1 MRRIIVLLAALNLV
15 ACAHGGGAPE
25 PAAPES
31 ATAAAPVAPKP
42 VATPE
47 ATKAA
52 AEADGLARKGDNAGA
67 LPLYRSAWMGGVRGK
82 YIAYNAA
89 CAASLLG
96 EREEALVWLE
106 RAVEEG
112 YDNAKHLQK
121 DPDLGNIRSLPGYA
135 ALEQRVIAAEAK
147 QYEAADPAL
156 RDELLKRM
164 EEDQQAR
171 NALIASN
178 FKDEAAKARMMEV
191 DARNTR
197 WLKGVIAERGWP
209 GSALVGTRA
218 SFAAWLLVQHA
229 DQDVAFQ
236 SEVLPML
243 EAAVARG
250 EGSAKDLAYLT
261 DRVLVNTGKPQRY
274 ATQLEE
280 VNGRMVPKALEDPE
294 KVNERRAAVGLGTL
308 EEYIASFE
316 RMKAAATQQKP

>member
-1 MRRIIVLLAALNLV
+1 MRRIIALLAALNLV
-15 ACAHGGGAPE
+15 ACAHGGGA
-25 PAAPES
+25 APE
-31 ATAAAPVAPKP
+31 AASVTKPSAPKP

-47 ATKAA
+47 AKAA
-52 AEADGLARKGDNAGA
+52 ASEASGLAMNGDNARA
-67 LPLYRSAWMGGVRGK
+67 LPLFRSAWEGGVRGRNL
-82 YIAYNAA
+82 AYNAA

-112 YDNAKHLQK
+112 FDHAEHLQK
-121 DPDLGNIRSLPGYA
+121 DPDLSNVRSLPGYSV
-135 ALEQRVIAAEAK
+135 LEQRVIAAEAK
-147 QYEAADPAL
+147 QYEAADPVL

-164 EEDQQAR
+164 EEDQAAR
-171 NALIASN
+171 SALVASN
-178 FKDEAAKARMMEV
+178 FQDEAAKAKMMDV
-191 DARNTR
+191 DARNTT
-197 WLKGVIAERGWP
+197 WLKGVIAKHGWP
-209 GSALVGTRA
+209 GSALVGRRGT
-218 SFAAWLLVQHA
+218 FAAWLMVQHA

-243 EAAVARG
+243 EKAVAQG

-280 VNGRMVPKALEDPE
+280 VDGKTVPKALEDPE
-294 KVNERRAAVGLGTL
+294 KVNERRAAVGLDTL
-308 EEYIASFE
+308 EEYIAAFE

>member
-15 ACAHGGGAPE
+15 ACAHGSGASE
-25 PAAPES
+25 PTASETATS
-31 ATAAAPVAPKP
+31 AKPVERKP

-47 ATKAA
+47 AKKAA
-52 AEADGLARKGDNAGA
+52 TEADGLATTGDYAGA
-67 LPLYRSAWMGGVRGK
+67 LPLYRSAWAGGARSR
-82 YIAYNAA
+82 YMAYNAA
-89 CAASLLG
+89 CAASLLT

-112 YDNAKHLQK
+112 FDDAKHLQQ
-121 DPDLGNIRSLPGYA
+121 DPDLENIRNLPGYA

-147 QYEAADPAL
+147 VYAAEDPAL

-164 EEDQQAR
+164 EEDQQVR
-171 NALIASN
+171 NLLFSSN
-178 FKDEAAKARMMEV
+178 FKDEAAKARLKEV
-191 DARNTR
+191 DASNTT
-197 WLKGVIAERGWP
+197 WLKGVIAKQGWP
-209 GSALVGTRA
+209 GSKLVGTRA

-294 KVNERRAAVGLGTL
+294 QVNARRAAVGLGTL
-308 EEYIASFE
+308 EEYIEGFE
-316 RMKAAATQQKP
+316 KMKAASQQKP

>member
-15 ACAHGGGAPE
+15 ACAHGGGTPEASAPE
-25 PAAPES
+25 AA
-31 ATAAAPVAPKP
+31 TVAKPKP

-47 ATKAA
+47 AKQAA
-52 AEADGLARKGDNAGA
+52 SEANGLSMKGDNAGA
-67 LPLYRSAWMGGVRGK
+67 LPLYRTAWEGGVRGRNL
-82 YIAYNAA
+82 AYNAA

-112 YDNAKHLQK
+112 FNDAKHLQK
-121 DPDLGNIRSLPGYA
+121 DSDLDNVRSLPGYA
-135 ALEQRVIAAEAK
+135 ALEQRVVAAEAE
-147 QYEAADPAL
+147 QYVAADPAL

-164 EEDQQAR
+164 EEDQAVR
-171 NALIASN
+171 NALAASN
-178 FKDEAAKARMMEV
+178 FQDEAARAKLREV
-191 DARNTR
+191 DARNTT
-197 WLKGVIAERGWP
+197 WLKGVIAKQGWP
-209 GSALVGTRA
+209 GSALVGPRA

-243 EAAVARG
+243 EQAVARG
-250 EGSAKDLAYLT
+250 EGSAKELAYLT

-280 VNGRMVPKALEDPE
+280 VDGKTVPRTLEDPA
-294 KVNERRAAVGLGTL
+294 KVNERRASVGLDSL
-308 EEYIASFE
+308 EEYIAAFE